1 MALVAAAG
9 CRVQTEV
16 TIDVADDGSGTV
28 SVGVGLDPDAT
39 SRVPDLDAAL
49 RVDDLVAAGW
59 AVTDPAIE
67 DDGHTW
73 VRASKPFADPAEAAV
88 VLGELTGPDGPFQG
102 FALTEERSFARTSFE
117 LTGTV
122 DLAGGLEAFT
132 DDDLAALLGG
142 EPLGASVEE
151 LEAEL
156 GEPLADVYSL
166 DLTVSMPD
174 GSTTSYAPSFADAE
188 PTAVEASSVVWRP
201 ETLLFTGVAALA
213 VLLLLVVAIVTPI
226 RRSMRRRALRP
237 RGRHGVRA

>member
-1 MALVAAAG
+1 M
-9 CRVQTEV
+9 QTEV
-16 TIDVADDGSGTV
+16 AIDVADDGSGTV

-39 SRVPDLDAAL
+39 SRVPDLAAAL
-49 RVDDLVAAGW
+49 RVDDLRAAGW
-59 AVTDPAIE
+59 DVAAPRIE

-73 VRASKPFADPAEAAV
+73 VRASKPFADPEEAAV
-88 VLGELTGPDGPFQG
+88 VLGELTGPDGAFRG
-102 FALTEERSFARTSFE
+102 FALDEQRSFARTTYE

-122 DLAGGLEAFT
+122 DLTGGLEAFT
-132 DDDLAALLGG
+132 DEELAALLGG

-151 LEAEL
+151 IEAEL
-156 GEPLADVYSL
+156 GEPLAEVYSL
-166 DLTVSMPD
+166 DLVVTMPD

-188 PTAVEASSVVWRP
+188 PTVVEASSTVWRP

-213 VLLLLVVAIVTPI
+213 VLLLVVVAIVTPI